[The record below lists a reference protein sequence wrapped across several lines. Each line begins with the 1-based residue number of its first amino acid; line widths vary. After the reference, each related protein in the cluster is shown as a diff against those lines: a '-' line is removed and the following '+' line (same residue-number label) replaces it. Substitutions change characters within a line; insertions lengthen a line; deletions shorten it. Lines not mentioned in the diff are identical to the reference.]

1 MFPQFARGGA
11 LVGAI
16 RHVELGLVKLGV
28 PGPRKELKPPAALAV
43 PRIGSSVSSQPGLL
57 QPASIHLKA
66 ISSDGFSR
74 TIKGDHLGPDTVS
87 PTCDLLNNHRRA
99 QSKPQGHGGKLSLSQ
114 NQSYPGPS
122 SAHRNG

>member
-1 MFPQFARGGA
+1 MFPKFARGGA
-11 LVGAI
+11 LGGAI
-16 RHVELGLVKLGV
+16 RHDFRETEVELGLVKLGV

-87 PTCDLLNNHRRA
+87 HL
-99 QSKPQGHGGKLSLSQ
+99 
-114 NQSYPGPS
+114 
-122 SAHRNG
+122 